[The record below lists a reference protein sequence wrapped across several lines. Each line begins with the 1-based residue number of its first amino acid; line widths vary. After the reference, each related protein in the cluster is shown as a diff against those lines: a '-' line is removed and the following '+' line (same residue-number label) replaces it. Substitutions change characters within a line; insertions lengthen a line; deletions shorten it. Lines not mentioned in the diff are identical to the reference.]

1 MESQQNQR
9 IVQQSIRNNMIS
21 LICLYKGHKDCQ
33 LKTCTCKCHYMAIKL
48 PRLNWIKFLH
58 YIECGCDTALKIRE
72 IRTILSERELKILAL
87 KWGLEDGQANTLEA
101 VGQEFGITRER
112 VRQIEL
118 KAIRKLRDKMD

>member
-1 MESQQNQR
+1 
-9 IVQQSIRNNMIS
+9 MIS

-118 KAIRKLRDKMD
+118 RAIRKLRDKMD